1 MASKNKKSWRE
12 KVYGPAVAK
21 SSERKKR
28 FRTTSGIEID
38 PLYAPSNVDDA
49 FSERV
54 GFPGEF
60 PFTRGVY
67 ASMYRSRPWTTRQYA
82 GFGTARETNA
92 RFHSLLKRGQNGL
105 SVAFDLPTQMGLD
118 SDDPLALGEVGRVG
132 VAIDT
137 VDDLATLFDQIPLET
152 VSTSMTI
159 NATASVLLAMY
170 CVVHEERGGKRR
182 DLAGTV
188 QNDILK
194 EYIARGTYI
203 FPPAPSMR
211 IITDMFAWTSREMP
225 NWNPISISGYHIREA
240 GSTAAQEIAF
250 TLADGIAYIGA
261 GLAAG
266 LQVDDFAPRLSF
278 FFNVHNNLF
287 EEVAK
292 FRAARRMWARV
303 VRERF
308 GAKNE
313 DSLKLRFHS
322 QTAGS
327 TLTAQQPENNAVRV
341 ALQAL
346 SAVLGGTQSL
356 HTNSLDEALGLPSES
371 ASHLALRT
379 QQIVLEETG
388 VADTI
393 DPLGGS
399 HYIETLTDAIE
410 ERATAIMAEVER
422 RGGMIQAIEA
432 GYPQREIE
440 RAAYEFQKALESG
453 EERVVGMNAYTE
465 DTGVETPVF
474 RVDPNLEKQQTAALQ
489 KRRAGRDNA
498 RVADALSRVEAT
510 ARANDNLMPH
520 ILEAVSARATIGE
533 ICTTLA
539 QVFGRHREGGRRA

>member
-1 MASKNKKSWRE
+1 
-12 KVYGPAVAK
+12 
-21 SSERKKR
+21 
-28 FRTTSGIEID
+28 
-38 PLYAPSNVDDA
+38 
-49 FSERV
+49 
-54 GFPGEF
+54 
-60 PFTRGVY
+60 
-67 ASMYRSRPWTTRQYA
+67 MYRSRPWTTRQYA
-82 GFGTARETNA
+82 GFGTARDTNQ

-105 SVAFDLPTQMGLD
+105 SVAFDLPTQMGFD

-137 VDDLATLFDQIPLET
+137 VDDMATLLDKIPLES

-159 NATASVLLAMY
+159 NATASILLAMY
-170 CVVHEERGGKRR
+170 CVVHEERGGSRR

-240 GSTAAQEIAF
+240 GSTAAQEIGF
-250 TLADGIAYIGA
+250 TLADGVAYVEA

-266 LQVDDFAPRLSF
+266 LQIDAFAPRLSF
-278 FFNVHNNLF
+278 FFNVHNHLF
-287 EEVAK
+287 EEVAM
-292 FRAARRMWARV
+292 FRAARRMWARLM
-303 VRERF
+303 RDRF
-308 GAKNE
+308 HAKND

-346 SAVLGGTQSL
+346 AAVLGGTQSL

-379 QQIVLEETG
+379 QQIILEETG

-393 DPLGGS
+393 DPMGGS
-399 HYIETLTDAIE
+399 PYVEALTDALE
-410 ERATAIMAEVER
+410 ERATAIMNEIER
-422 RGGMIQAIEA
+422 RGGMIKAIEA

-453 EERVVGMNAYTE
+453 DEKVVGVNAYTE

-474 RVDPNLEKQQTAALQ
+474 RVDPKLELEQVAALAA
-489 KRRAGRDNA
+489 RRNKRDNA
-498 RVADALSRVEAT
+498 RVTRALAQIETASRAS
-510 ARANDNLMPH
+510 DNLMPH
-520 ILEAVSARATIGE
+520 IVEAVSARVTIGE

-539 QVFGRHREGGRRA
+539 KVFGRHREGGRRA